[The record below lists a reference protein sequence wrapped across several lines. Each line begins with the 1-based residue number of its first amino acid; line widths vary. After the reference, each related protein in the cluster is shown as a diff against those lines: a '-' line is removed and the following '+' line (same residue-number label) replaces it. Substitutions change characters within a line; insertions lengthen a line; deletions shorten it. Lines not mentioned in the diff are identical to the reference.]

1 MSLRRLT
8 ESSATFRSPTSGELN
23 QRVKFRRR
31 TDMPVDTAW
40 LKPEFSREFK
50 TWAKVRQVGD
60 TVRIGTAQIDN
71 AITHKITIR
80 YREGVDTDFEII
92 HGGMVYRVKGAEKL
106 NGQKR
111 FLQISCEELSEINDD
126 G

>member
-8 ESSATFRSPTSGELN
+8 ESSATFRSPTVGELN
-23 QRVKFRRR
+23 QRVEFRRR

-40 LKPEFSREFK
+40 LKPEFSGGFK
-50 TWAKVRQVGD
+50 TWAKLRPVGD
-60 TVRIGTAQIDN
+60 TVRIDTAQIDN

-80 YREGVDTDFEII
+80 YREGIDTDFEIL
-92 HGGMVYRVKGAEKL
+92 HDGMLYRVKGAEKL

-111 FLQISCEELSEINDD
+111 FLQISCEELTEVSDD